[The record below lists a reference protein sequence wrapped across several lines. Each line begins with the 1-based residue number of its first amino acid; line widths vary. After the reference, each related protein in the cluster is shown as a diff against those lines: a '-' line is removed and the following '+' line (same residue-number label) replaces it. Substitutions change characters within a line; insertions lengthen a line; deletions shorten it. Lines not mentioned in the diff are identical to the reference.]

1 MKNKSYYKLSD
12 DEKEIIKKV
21 QGRTITEYDL
31 QTIVGANKQYDFIA
45 VQDMMYMVEDL
56 LNEIGRLEEEKE
68 EIIQDRNDNYKRL
81 SYEEMGWQ

>member
-21 QGRTITEYDL
+21 QERTITEYDL

-56 LNEIGRLEEEKE
+56 LNEIDRIEEEKE

>member
-21 QGRTITEYDL
+21 QGRTITEYDI
-31 QTIVGANKQYDFIA
+31 QNDFIA

-56 LNEIGRLEEEKE
+56 LNEISRLEEEKE

>member
-12 DEKEIIKKV
+12 DEKEIVKKV

-31 QTIVGANKQYDFIA
+31 QNDFIA

-56 LNEIGRLEEEKE
+56 LNEISRLEEEKE